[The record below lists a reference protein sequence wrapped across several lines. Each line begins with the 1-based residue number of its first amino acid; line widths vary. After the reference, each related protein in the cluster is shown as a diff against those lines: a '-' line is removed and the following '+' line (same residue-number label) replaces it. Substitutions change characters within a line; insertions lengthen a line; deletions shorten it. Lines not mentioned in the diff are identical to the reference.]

1 MKVCMHILHL
11 KIQIVYIHI
20 CSIVFCMQKTK
31 KFIMRDHLNYFME
44 NYYQDILP
52 VSSLFTNKPSNQTL
66 RAWAFALSILI
77 LSILF
82 RPSLENSKF
91 CSSCHLCRKTFDFYT
106 FKITLLLLLFLKLY
120 EQFSR
125 ALCPFFP
132 LLLFNNAMSPVN
144 PSSGGINWGPCTPY
158 SVPKNRK
165 KYN

>member
-1 MKVCMHILHL
+1 MHAYFTFEDSDC
-11 KIQIVYIHI
+11 VHI
-20 CSIVFCMQKTK
+20 CIVFCMQKTK

-77 LSILF
+77 LSIIF
-82 RPSLENSKF
+82 RSSLENSKF
-91 CSSCHLCRKTFDFYT
+91 SSSCHLCRKTFDFYT

-158 SVPKNRK
+158 SEPKNGIK

>member
-11 KIQIVYIHI
+11 KIQIVYIHL

-77 LSILF
+77 LSIIF
-82 RPSLENSKF
+82 RSSLENSKF
-91 CSSCHLCRKTFDFYT
+91 SSSCHLCRKTFDFYT
-106 FKITLLLLLFLKLY
+106 FKITLLLTTTIFETVWTIFQSPMSLF
-120 EQFSR
+120 
-125 ALCPFFP
+125 
-132 LLLFNNAMSPVN
+132 
-144 PSSGGINWGPCTPY
+144 SSITI
-158 SVPKNRK
+158 
-165 KYN
+165 